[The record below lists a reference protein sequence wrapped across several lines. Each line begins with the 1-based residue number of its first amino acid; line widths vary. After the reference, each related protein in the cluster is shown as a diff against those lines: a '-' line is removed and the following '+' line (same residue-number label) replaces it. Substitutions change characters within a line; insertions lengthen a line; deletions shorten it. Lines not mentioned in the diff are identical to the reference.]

1 MDEQI
6 LTMIDLLNPAGAEE
20 HTNGGYEAVVEDVTI
35 VNTNPTLI
43 RCSVTTFNLS

>member
-20 HTNGGYEAVVEDVTI
+20 HTNGGYEAVVD
-35 VNTNPTLI
+35 NNH
-43 RCSVTTFNLS
+43 CLSSIYY